1 MSFPDGTYEELRREL
16 EQARKRIA
24 ELETEL
30 SRRGRDW
37 DYSGVVAALQESEG
51 KYRLLAEKMND
62 MVWTADRGFNFTYV
76 SPSVEKILGY
86 TPQERLGRKSSSL
99 MTPESAAKALDTF
112 VTELQR
118 DAEPGVDPD
127 RSVLAEVEMIH
138 KNGSRVWLEVN
149 STFVRDD
156 AGNVIGAHG
165 VSRDITER
173 VGMREELKRQHERLE
188 CLVRERTAELT
199 EAYERLRVENESRKA
214 TEAALRVRE
223 QDLEEL
229 NAALRALLRQ
239 REDDKR
245 TTEMNLM
252 SNLKLS
258 VLPNID
264 KLEQTALDEG
274 QRAFLAIV
282 KSNLRAI
289 TSPFIQRVSSGYMG
303 FTPGEIQI
311 ASLIREGKSSKEI
324 ARIMTISVST
334 VHTYRNRIRKKTNT
348 RNSKVNLML
357 FLRSLG

>member
-188 CLVRERTAELT
+188 CLVR
-199 EAYERLRVENESRKA
+199 
-214 TEAALRVRE
+214 
-223 QDLEEL
+223 
-229 NAALRALLRQ
+229 
-239 REDDKR
+239 
-245 TTEMNLM
+245 
-252 SNLKLS
+252 
-258 VLPNID
+258 
-264 KLEQTALDEG
+264 
-274 QRAFLAIV
+274 
-282 KSNLRAI
+282 
-289 TSPFIQRVSSGYMG
+289 
-303 FTPGEIQI
+303 
-311 ASLIREGKSSKEI
+311 
-324 ARIMTISVST
+324 
-334 VHTYRNRIRKKTNT
+334 
-348 RNSKVNLML
+348 
-357 FLRSLG
+357 

>member
-37 DYSGVVAALQESEG
+37 DYTGVVVALQESEG

-62 MVWTADRGFNFTYV
+62 MVWTADRDFNFTYV
-76 SPSVEKILGY
+76 SPSVKKILGY
-86 TPQERLGRKSSSL
+86 TPQERLGRKTSSL

-118 DAEPGVDPD
+118 DAEPGADPD

-138 KNGSRVWLEVN
+138 RNGSRVWLEVN

-199 EAYERLRVENESRKA
+199 EAYERLKVENESRKA

-245 TTEMNLM
+245 T
-252 SNLKLS
+252 
-258 VLPNID
+258 
-264 KLEQTALDEG
+264 TALDEG

-303 FTPGEIQI
+303 FTPGEIQV

-348 RNSKVNLML
+348 RNSKVNLVS

>member
-37 DYSGVVAALQESEG
+37 DYTGVVVALQESEG

-62 MVWTADRGFNFTYV
+62 MVWTADRDFNFTYV
-76 SPSVEKILGY
+76 SPSVKKILGY
-86 TPQERLGRKSSSL
+86 TPQERLGRKTSSL

-118 DAEPGVDPD
+118 DAEPGADPD

-138 KNGSRVWLEVN
+138 RNGSRVWLEVN
-149 STFVRDD
+149 SMFVRDD

-199 EAYERLRVENESRKA
+199 EAYERLKVENESRKA

-245 TTEMNLM
+245 T
-252 SNLKLS
+252 
-258 VLPNID
+258 
-264 KLEQTALDEG
+264 TALDEG

-303 FTPGEIQI
+303 FTPGEIQV

-348 RNSKVNLML
+348 RNSKVNLVS

>member
-62 MVWTADRGFNFTYV
+62 MVWTADRDFNFTYV
-76 SPSVEKILGY
+76 SPSVKKILGY
-86 TPQERLGRKSSSL
+86 TPQERLGRKTSSL

-118 DAEPGVDPD
+118 DAEPGADPD

-138 KNGSRVWLEVN
+138 RNGSRVWLEVN

-199 EAYERLRVENESRKA
+199 EAYERLKVENESRKA

-245 TTEMNLM
+245 T
-252 SNLKLS
+252 
-258 VLPNID
+258 
-264 KLEQTALDEG
+264 TALDEG

-303 FTPGEIQI
+303 FTPGEIQV

-348 RNSKVNLML
+348 RNSKVNLVS